1 MSEPIF
7 WTNVGV
13 SVSSALSEEIT
24 ITGISKEAEAVVSY
38 QGDAPTELADG
49 AVIWMKEINGMME
62 LGERAF
68 IIKSHDAMAK
78 TFVLKAEDTTDY
90 GSFTGT
96 AKAVVATMG
105 ADFRS
110 IQDVSASGGDF
121 EKADVTVIHGLLR
134 RRRATVANPVTFSF
148 TNLFD
153 LGDPG
158 FKECVKAHRSK
169 TNRVIMF
176 SFGTGPKIL
185 AVGAPAATG
194 VPTGQAQGVVQTP
207 VEIECQG
214 VPTPV
219 PATV

>member
-13 SVSSALSEEIT
+13 SVQTAATVAFAISS
-24 ITGISKEAEAVVSY
+24 ISKAAEGVVTFT
-38 QGDAPTELADG
+38 GTAPSGLADG
-49 AVIWMKEINGMME
+49 AVVHIKEVNGMIE
-62 LGERAF
+62 LQDRAF
-68 IIKSHDAMAK
+68 IVKGFDADAK
-78 TFVLKAEDTTDY
+78 TFVLKGEDTSDYTDFSGT
-90 GSFTGT
+90 GS
-96 AKAVVATMG
+96 AVVVTLG
-105 ADFRS
+105 ASFRS

-121 EKADVTVIHGLLR
+121 EKADVTTIHGLLR
-134 RRRATVANPVTFSF
+134 KRRATVANPVTFSF

-153 LGDPG
+153 LDDPG

-214 VPTPV
+214 MPTPV

>member
-1 MSEPIF
+1 MSDPIF

-13 SVSSALSEEIT
+13 SVQTAVTTPASIT
-24 ITGISKEAEAVVSY
+24 SISKAAEGLVTFTGS
-38 QGDAPTELADG
+38 APPELVNG
-49 AVIWMKEINGMME
+49 AIIHLKNVNGMIE
-62 LGERAF
+62 VDDRAF
-68 IIKSHDAMAK
+68 RVKSFDGVAK
-78 TFVLKAEDTTDY
+78 TFVLEAEDTTDY
-90 GSFTGT
+90 TDFASGEF
-96 AKAVVATMG
+96 VVATMG
-105 ADFRS
+105 ASFRS

-121 EKADVTVIHGLLR
+121 EKADITTIHNLLR
-134 RRRATVANPVTFSF
+134 KRRATVANPVTFSF

-153 LGDPG
+153 LGDSG

-169 TNRVIMF
+169 TNRIIMF

-214 VPTPV
+214 MPTPI
-219 PATV
+219 PA

>member
-1 MSEPIF
+1 MEPIF

-13 SVSSALSEEIT
+13 SVQTAVSAAITLSA
-24 ITGISKEAEAVVSY
+24 ISKAAEGVVTYTGAAPAGLKAGAVVH
-38 QGDAPTELADG
+38 L
-49 AVIWMKEINGMME
+49 KEVNGMIE
-62 LGERAF
+62 LTDRAF
-68 IIKSHDAMAK
+68 IVKSHDTAAK
-78 TFVLKAEDTTDY
+78 TFVLKGEDTTDY
-90 GSFTGT
+90 SDFVGGGS
-96 AKAVVATMG
+96 AVVVTMG
-105 ADFRS
+105 ASFRS

-121 EKADVTVIHGLLR
+121 EKADVTTIHSLLR

-153 LGDPG
+153 LDDPA

-169 TNRVIMF
+169 TNSVIMF

-194 VPTGQAQGVVQTP
+194 MPTGQAQGVVQTP

-214 VPTPV
+214 MPTPV
-219 PATV
+219 PAA

>member
-1 MSEPIF
+1 MAEPIF

-13 SVSSALSEEIT
+13 TVQTASSAAFVIANVSKAAEGLVT
-24 ITGISKEAEAVVSY
+24 FTGA
-38 QGDAPTELADG
+38 APVGLTDG
-49 AVIWMKEINGMME
+49 AVIHMKEVNGMIE
-62 LGERAF
+62 LTDRAF
-68 IIKSHDAMAK
+68 IVKGLDATAK
-78 TFVLKAEDTTDY
+78 TFVLKGEDTSDY
-90 GSFTGT
+90 SDFTGVGS
-96 AKAVVATMG
+96 AVVATMG
-105 ADFRS
+105 ASFRS

-121 EKADVTVIHGLLR
+121 EKADITTIHTLLR
-134 RRRATVANPVTFSF
+134 KRRATVANPVTFSF

-153 LGDPG
+153 LDDPA

-214 VPTPV
+214 MPTPV
-219 PATV
+219 PAA

>member
-1 MSEPIF
+1 MEPIF

-13 SVSSALSEEIT
+13 SVQTTVSAAITLSA
-24 ITGISKEAEAVVSY
+24 ISKAAEGVVTYTGAAPADLEAGAVVH
-38 QGDAPTELADG
+38 L
-49 AVIWMKEINGMME
+49 KEVNGMIE
-62 LGERAF
+62 LTDRAF
-68 IIKSHDAMAK
+68 IVKSHDAAAK
-78 TFVLKAEDTTDY
+78 TFVLKGEDTTDY
-90 GSFTGT
+90 SDFVGAGS
-96 AKAVVATMG
+96 AVVVTMG
-105 ADFRS
+105 ASFRS

-121 EKADVTVIHGLLR
+121 EKADVTTIHSLLR

-153 LGDPG
+153 LDDPA

-214 VPTPV
+214 MPTPV
-219 PATV
+219 PAA

>member
-1 MSEPIF
+1 MDPIF

-13 SVSSALSEEIT
+13 SVSTAVSAAISIT
-24 ITGISKEAEAVVSY
+24 AISKAAEGVCTYDGTPPEGLV
-38 QGDAPTELADG
+38 DG
-49 AVIWMKEINGMME
+49 AVLWIKEVNGMIE
-62 LGERAF
+62 LQDRAF
-68 IIKSHDAMAK
+68 IVDALNTTAK
-78 TFVLKAEDTTDY
+78 TFKLKGEDTSDY
-90 GSFTGT
+90 T
-96 AKAVVATMG
+96 ALVGNASAVVATMG
-105 ADFRS
+105 ASFRS

-121 EKADVTVIHGLLR
+121 EKADVTTIHALLR
-134 RRRATVANPVTFSF
+134 KRRATVANPVTFSF

-169 TNRVIMF
+169 SNRVVMF

-207 VEIECQG
+207 VEVECQG
-214 VPTPV
+214 MPTPV
-219 PATV
+219 AA

>member
-13 SVSSALSEEIT
+13 SLSNAVSAEIT
-24 ITGISKEAEAVVSY
+24 ITNITKDAEAVVTY
-38 QGDAPTELADG
+38 AGTAPAELVDDA
-49 AVIWMKEINGMME
+49 VVWIKEINGMIE

-68 IIKSHDAMAK
+68 IVKAHDDVAK
-78 TFVLKAEDTTDY
+78 TFKLKAEDTTDY
-90 GSFTGT
+90 GSFNGQ

-134 RRRATVANPVTFSF
+134 RRRSTVANPVTFSF

-214 VPTPV
+214 MPTPV

>member
-1 MSEPIF
+1 MEPIF

-13 SVSSALSEEIT
+13 SVQTAVSAAIT
-24 ITGISKEAEAVVSY
+24 ISGISKAAEGVVTYTGAAPAGLEAGAVVH
-38 QGDAPTELADG
+38 L
-49 AVIWMKEINGMME
+49 KEVNGMIE
-62 LGERAF
+62 LTDRAF
-68 IIKSHDAMAK
+68 IVKSHDTVGK
-78 TFVLKAEDTTDY
+78 TFVLKGEDTTDY
-90 GSFTGT
+90 SDFVGGGS
-96 AKAVVATMG
+96 AVVVTMG
-105 ADFRS
+105 ASFRS

-121 EKADVTVIHGLLR
+121 EKADVTTIHSLLR

-153 LGDPG
+153 LDDPA

-214 VPTPV
+214 MPTPV
-219 PATV
+219 AAA

>member
-1 MSEPIF
+1 MEPIF

-13 SVSSALSEEIT
+13 SVQTAVSAAIAISA
-24 ITGISKEAEAVVSY
+24 ISKATEGVATYTGAAPAGLEAGAVVH
-38 QGDAPTELADG
+38 L
-49 AVIWMKEINGMME
+49 KEVNGMIE
-62 LGERAF
+62 LTDRAF
-68 IIKSHDAMAK
+68 IVKSHDAAAK
-78 TFVLKAEDTTDY
+78 TFVLKGEDTTDY
-90 GSFTGT
+90 SDFVGGGS
-96 AKAVVATMG
+96 AVVATMG
-105 ADFRS
+105 ASFRS

-121 EKADVTVIHGLLR
+121 EKADITTIHSLLR

-153 LGDPG
+153 LDDPA
-158 FKECVKAHRSK
+158 FRECVKAHRSK

-214 VPTPV
+214 MPTPV
-219 PATV
+219 PAA

>member
-1 MSEPIF
+1 MEPIF

-13 SVSSALSEEIT
+13 SVQTAVSAAITLSA
-24 ITGISKEAEAVVSY
+24 ISKAAEGVVTYTGAAPAGLEAGAVVH
-38 QGDAPTELADG
+38 L
-49 AVIWMKEINGMME
+49 KEVNGMIE
-62 LGERAF
+62 LTDRAF
-68 IIKSHDAMAK
+68 IVKSHDTAAK
-78 TFVLKAEDTTDY
+78 TFVLKGEDTTDY
-90 GSFTGT
+90 SDFVGGGS
-96 AKAVVATMG
+96 AVVVTMG
-105 ADFRS
+105 ASFRS

-121 EKADVTVIHGLLR
+121 EKADVTTIHSLLR

-153 LGDPG
+153 LDDPA

-214 VPTPV
+214 MPTPV
-219 PATV
+219 PAA

>member
-1 MSEPIF
+1 MEPIF

-13 SVSSALSEEIT
+13 SVQTAVSAALTLSA
-24 ITGISKEAEAVVSY
+24 ISKASEGVVTYTGAAPAGLEAGAVVH
-38 QGDAPTELADG
+38 L
-49 AVIWMKEINGMME
+49 KEVNGMIE
-62 LGERAF
+62 LTDRAF
-68 IIKSHDAMAK
+68 IVKSHDAAGK
-78 TFVLKAEDTTDY
+78 TFVLKGEDTSDY
-90 GSFTGT
+90 SDFVGGGT
-96 AKAVVATMG
+96 AVVVTMG
-105 ADFRS
+105 ASFRS

-121 EKADVTVIHGLLR
+121 EKADITTIHSLLR
-134 RRRATVANPVTFSF
+134 RRRSTVANPVTFSF

-153 LGDPG
+153 LDDPA

-214 VPTPV
+214 MPTPV
-219 PATV
+219 PAG